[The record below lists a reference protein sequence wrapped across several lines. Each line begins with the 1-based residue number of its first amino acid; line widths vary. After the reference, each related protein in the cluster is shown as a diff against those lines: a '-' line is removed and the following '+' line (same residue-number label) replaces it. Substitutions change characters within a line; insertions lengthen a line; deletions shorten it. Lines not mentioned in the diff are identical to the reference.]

1 MSFSYKDY
9 LVRDPKICNGE
20 TNFKGTRVRLKVIL
34 ESLLAGSSIDD
45 IKEDYDVLLIE
56 DDLPTIR
63 LIKSFFES
71 RGVVCKGAISGRSG
85 YEELHNS
92 KPKLILLDIIL
103 PDVSGYDL
111 CKRIKEEEENK
122 DIPLYFLTA
131 IPESEVEKKLEETG
145 ADGYILKPFD
155 FSDFEIVFK
164 SLQIS

>member
-1 MSFSYKDY
+1 MRPEY
-9 LVRDPKICNGE
+9 LIDTE
-20 TNFKGTRVRLKVIL
+20 DDFLTNYVWSNVIEENELFK
-34 ESLLAGSSIDD
+34 LLASES
-45 IKEDYDVLLIE
+45 IE

-111 CKRIKEEEENK
+111 CKRIKEEEEYK

-164 SLQIS
+164 NLQIS